1 MRIGPLFLYRAA
13 MNLNEKEARLHLM
26 DMVDHSRKK
35 LEDVRQARRRLL
47 DRTKGSE
54 WFPSQERTPIN
65 QMAQQEWALVQHLAG
80 GDPKALV
87 LPGGQGMEAA
97 AYEQTLAINA
107 VAQRLNL
114 RRKFRRLVQDA
125 LYGVGICR
133 IGMVRGRNVP
143 IREIAPELDE
153 EGEVGIGQLEVQVI
167 SLESWVHDCQADC
180 IEEREFCG
188 HAYWVDKEDIQQ
200 YLPGVKTADLE
211 LEEKR
216 WIDEHGHE
224 MAGAISRGVD
234 GEGQKGFRDKYWLWD
249 LWVPK
254 ENQIVTTPVNGTGE
268 IAHVR
273 PWASRPGGP
282 YLFLYYRELPDQSIP
297 ISIQADLALVHDS
310 LNSTFRKLID
320 QTREAKTVLG
330 FKPGHEGDAEN
341 VRDASSRQIVQMR
354 DPQSVQE
361 FNFNGPDQ
369 SLLGMLL
376 QTRELASIIGGNT
389 DVLAG
394 LGVQAPTAT
403 QEQMVTATAGGKV
416 RLHEVDTADFYVEV
430 FEAIRWYLYH
440 EQMEPI
446 PIVGQVEGTDIR
458 FFQTFNAAKAQAMPG
473 RFNSFLLKIEPYT
486 GIYRSPQQRFESLL
500 MLWERLIM
508 PGVQLGV
515 LDKTPDLERLLE
527 LAAQYLD
534 MPEVRA
540 LLREVAPE
548 EQEMLAEGSARQS
561 PTTTRNYVRR
571 SAPGPT
577 RSGNA
582 MQALQMMGARGN
594 GQA

>member
-1 MRIGPLFLYRAA
+1 
-13 MNLNEKEARLHLM
+13 MNLNDKDDRRHLM
-26 DMVDHSRKK
+26 DMVDHSRTK
-35 LEDVRQARRRLL
+35 LDDIRQARRKLL

-54 WFPSQERTPIN
+54 WFPSDERTPIN

-87 LPGGQGMEAA
+87 LPGGSGMEAV
-97 AYEQTLAINA
+97 AYEQTLAVNA
-107 VAQRLNL
+107 VAQRVNL

-125 LYGVGICR
+125 LYGIGICR
-133 IGMVRGRNVP
+133 IGMVHGRDVP

-153 EGEVGIGQLEVQVI
+153 EGEIGIGRLEVQVI

-180 IEEREFCG
+180 LEEREFCG
-188 HAYWVDKEDIQQ
+188 HAYWIDKEDVEH
-200 YLPGVKTADLE
+200 YLPGVSPADLAT
-211 LEEKR
+211 EEKR

-234 GEGQKGFRDKYWLWD
+234 GEGQDGFREKYWLWD
-249 LWVPK
+249 LWVSK
-254 ENQIVTTPVNGTGE
+254 EKAIVTTPVNGTGE
-268 IAHVR
+268 IANVR
-273 PWASRPGGP
+273 PWRSRPGGP
-282 YLFLYYRELPDQSIP
+282 YLFLYYRELPDQAIP

-354 DPQSVQE
+354 DPSSVQE

-376 QTRELASIIGGNT
+376 QTRELGSIIGGNT

-394 LGVQAPTAT
+394 LGAQAPTAT
-403 QEQMVTATAGGKV
+403 QEEMVSESAGGKV
-416 RLHEVDTADFYVEV
+416 ALHEVDTADFQVEV
-430 FEAIRWYLYH
+430 FEAIRWYVYH
-440 EQMEPI
+440 EQEEPI
-446 PIVGQVEGTDIR
+446 SIVGQVEGTNIR
-458 FFQTFNAAKAQAMPG
+458 FAQTFNAEKAAALPG
-473 RFNSFLLKIEPYT
+473 RFNSFLMKIEPYT
-486 GIYRSPQQRFESLL
+486 GLYRSPEQRFQSLL
-500 MLWERLIM
+500 QLWERLIM
-508 PGVQLGV
+508 PGVQLGIT
-515 LDKTPDLERLLE
+515 DRTPDMDRLLE
-527 LAAQYLD
+527 IAAQYLD
-534 MPEVRA
+534 MPELRS

-548 EQEMLAEGSARQS
+548 EQGMLAEGSARQS

-582 MQALQMMGARGN
+582 MQALQMMGAGN
-594 GQA
+594 GQT

>member
-1 MRIGPLFLYRAA
+1 
-13 MNLNEKEARLHLM
+13 MNLKDKEARRHLM

-47 DRTKGSE
+47 DRAKGSE
-54 WFPSQERTPIN
+54 WFPSEERTPIN

-87 LPGGQGMEAA
+87 LPGGTGMEAT

-133 IGMVRGRNVP
+133 IGMVRGRNIP

-153 EGEVGIGQLEVQVI
+153 EGEVGIGKLEVQVI

-188 HAYWVDKEDIQQ
+188 HAYWVDKEDIDQ
-200 YLPGVKTADLE
+200 YLPGVKTADLQV
-211 LEEKR
+211 EEKR

-234 GEGQKGFRDKYWLWD
+234 GEGQSGFRDKYWLWD

-254 ENQIVTTPVNGTGE
+254 ENMIITTPVNGTGA
-268 IAHVR
+268 IANVR
-273 PWASRPGGP
+273 SWSSRPGGP
-282 YLFLYYRELPDQSIP
+282 YLFLYYRELPDQAIP
-297 ISIQADLALVHDS
+297 LSIQADLALVHDS

-330 FKPGHEGDAEN
+330 YKPGHEDDAAA
-341 VRDASSRQIVQMR
+341 VRDASSREIVAMR
-354 DPQSVQE
+354 DPSSVQE
-361 FNFNGPDQ
+361 FNYNGPDQ

-403 QEQMVTATAGGKV
+403 QEQMISETAGGKV

-458 FFQTFNAAKAQAMPG
+458 FSQTFNAAKAQAMPG

-486 GIYRSPQQRFESLL
+486 GIYRSPEQRFNALL

-515 LDKTPDLERLLE
+515 LDKTPDMERLLE
-527 LAAQYLD
+527 IAAQYLD
-534 MPEVRA
+534 MPEVRT

-548 EQEMLAEGSARQS
+548 EQAMMGEDSARQS